1 MKTGISTACLY
12 PLETEKSLELLLQ
25 LGFRLFEVFLN
36 AEQELAPAFLK
47 GLREK
52 AKEYGA
58 EFVSVHPYTS
68 SSESLLLF
76 GNYPRRTAEGF
87 ALYRRYLEAAA
98 VLGAGYVVIHGQPQ
112 GHGKLSDAEYW
123 ERFGELSLLGEGL
136 GVSPAQE
143 NVRQHRGS
151 VPSFLQGM
159 REALGSRCA
168 FVLDVK
174 QCVMSGFSIEDT
186 ARAMGNRLCHIHLSD
201 HTAERPCL
209 LPGEG
214 DFDFEA
220 FRSLLLEPQY
230 KGAVVTEV
238 YRDNFSEPAELEKVL
253 RYTKNVFNR

>member
-112 GHGKLSDAEYW
+112 GHGKLSDAE
-123 ERFGELSLLGEGL
+123 
-136 GVSPAQE
+136 
-143 NVRQHRGS
+143 
-151 VPSFLQGM
+151 
-159 REALGSRCA
+159 
-168 FVLDVK
+168 
-174 QCVMSGFSIEDT
+174 
-186 ARAMGNRLCHIHLSD
+186 
-201 HTAERPCL
+201 
-209 LPGEG
+209 
-214 DFDFEA
+214 
-220 FRSLLLEPQY
+220 
-230 KGAVVTEV
+230 
-238 YRDNFSEPAELEKVL
+238 
-253 RYTKNVFNR
+253 

>member
-1 MKTGISTACLY
+1 METGISTACLY
-12 PLETEKSLELLLQ
+12 PMETEKSLETLLR

-47 GLREK
+47 GLKERAE
-52 AKEYGA
+52 EYGA
-58 EFVSVHPYTS
+58 RFVSVHPYTS

-87 ALYRRYLEAAA
+87 ALYCRYLEAAA
-98 VLGAGYVVIHGQPQ
+98 SLGAGYVVIHGQPR

-136 GVSPAQE
+136 GAYPAQE

-151 VPSFLQGM
+151 DPAFLRGM

-174 QCVMSGFSIEDT
+174 QCVMAGFSVEET
-186 ARAMGNRLCHIHLSD
+186 ARAMGSRLCHVHLSD
-201 HTAERPCL
+201 HTAEKPCL
-209 LPGEG
+209 LPGDG
-214 DFDFEA
+214 DFDLEA
-220 FRSLLLEPQY
+220 FRALLLELRY
-230 KGAVVTEV
+230 EGAVVTEV
-238 YRDNFSEPAELEKVL
+238 YRDNFSGPAELQKVL
-253 RYTKNVFNR
+253 KYTKNVFHR

>member
-87 ALYRRYLEAAA
+87 ALYA
-98 VLGAGYVVIHGQPQ
+98 VLGGGVLGPADIWRLPRFWGQ
-112 GHGKLSDAEYW
+112 
-123 ERFGELSLLGEGL
+123 
-136 GVSPAQE
+136 
-143 NVRQHRGS
+143 
-151 VPSFLQGM
+151 
-159 REALGSRCA
+159 
-168 FVLDVK
+168 
-174 QCVMSGFSIEDT
+174 
-186 ARAMGNRLCHIHLSD
+186 AMW
-201 HTAERPCL
+201 
-209 LPGEG
+209 
-214 DFDFEA
+214 
-220 FRSLLLEPQY
+220 
-230 KGAVVTEV
+230 
-238 YRDNFSEPAELEKVL
+238 
-253 RYTKNVFNR
+253 